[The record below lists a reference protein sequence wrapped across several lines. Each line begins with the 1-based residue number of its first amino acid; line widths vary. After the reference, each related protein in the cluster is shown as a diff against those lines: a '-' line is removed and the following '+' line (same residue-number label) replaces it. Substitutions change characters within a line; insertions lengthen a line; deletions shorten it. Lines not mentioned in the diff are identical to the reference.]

1 MKPWAVIIGF
11 GNPIMSDDGAG
22 VAAIDLFKTVPLP
35 AGVDLA
41 ECGTSSLDAIPFL
54 ADKRLAILIDTVR
67 AGQEPGAVYR
77 FSLSDLRPSPQEAMS
92 LHSIRLVDS
101 AQLWELEL
109 GQLPEIVIYGI
120 EPQTVDIGLDLSPPV
135 RAALEKV
142 RDLVL
147 AELRE
152 AGAGV

>member
-1 MKPWAVIIGF
+1 MPNWAVIIGF

-22 VAAIDLFKTVPLP
+22 VAAIDLFKTMPLP

-54 ADKRLAILIDTVR
+54 EGKKLAILIDTVR
-67 AGQEPGAVYR
+67 AGGEPGAVYR
-77 FSLSDLRPSPQEAMS
+77 FTAADLRPTPQQTLS

-101 AQLWELEL
+101 MQLWELQL

-135 RAALEKV
+135 RAALPKLCEM
-142 RDLVL
+142 VL
-147 AELRE
+147 AELRRR
-152 AGAGV
+152 

>member
-1 MKPWAVIIGF
+1 MQPWAVVIGF
-11 GNPIMSDDGAG
+11 GNPIMCDDGAG
-22 VAAIDLFKTVPLP
+22 VAAIDLFKAATLP
-35 AGVDLA
+35 PGVDLA
-41 ECGTSSLDAIPFL
+41 ECGTSSLDALPFL
-54 ADKRLAILIDTVR
+54 AGKQLAILIDTVR

-77 FSLSDLRPSPQEAMS
+77 FTLAALKPSPQAAVS

-109 GQLPEIVIYGI
+109 GRLPDIVIYGI
-120 EPQTVDIGLDLSPPV
+120 EPQTVDIGLELSPPV

-152 AGAGV
+152 R